1 MKFNETL
8 KELFLADNKLT
19 PSDGVQ
25 LGSLLKT
32 NYTLGLLDLRNNL
45 LQVGYVESVSAT
57 MNLLDVM
64 KLYRDFIYTYL
75 KRTESATIPTVHF
88 WGNCLKLVTPEKLAG

>member
-8 KELFLADNKLT
+8 KELFVADNKLT

-32 NYTLGLLDLRNNL
+32 NHTLALLDLRNNL
-45 LQVGYVESVSAT
+45 LQVGCDESFVSYYVTAT
-57 MNLLDVM
+57 EIFLHM
-64 KLYRDFIYTYL
+64 LYL
-75 KRTESATIPTVHF
+75 
-88 WGNCLKLVTPEKLAG
+88 LVTLQQFQQFIFGDPA

>member
-8 KELFLADNKLT
+8 KEVFLADNKLT

-32 NYTLGLLDLRNNL
+32 NHTLALLDLRNNL
-45 LQVGYVESVSAT
+45 LQVGHGQSAVVKDCQSCYV
-57 MNLLDVM
+57 
-64 KLYRDFIYTYL
+64 I
-75 KRTESATIPTVHF
+75 
-88 WGNCLKLVTPEKLAG
+88 VTNKKK

>member
-8 KELFLADNKLT
+8 KELFVADNKLT

-32 NYTLGLLDLRNNL
+32 NQTLALLDLRNNL
-45 LQVGYVESVSAT
+45 LQVGCDKAVSCYITAAEIFHIQSGPK
-57 MNLLDVM
+57 
-64 KLYRDFIYTYL
+64 KLYLSFNFAITSVNIHRF
-75 KRTESATIPTVHF
+75 
-88 WGNCLKLVTPEKLAG
+88 

>member
-8 KELFLADNKLT
+8 KELFVADNKLT

-32 NYTLGLLDLRNNL
+32 NHTLALLDLRNNL
-45 LQVGYVESVSAT
+45 LQVGRDDFAEISDC
-57 MNLLDVM
+57 LLAVILCSHYSILVADLVCKPK
-64 KLYRDFIYTYL
+64 KL
-75 KRTESATIPTVHF
+75 
-88 WGNCLKLVTPEKLAG
+88 